1 MATTE
6 FEVKN
11 DNIEVGDYIVY
22 NNPQNLLERYAVK
35 PAKFEKLYHPEPIG
49 VDENGLSLYE
59 AKQTVVRKCLLI
71 TEKVVDFMNQ
81 VGLDVENVTQAELI
95 NFTKWFDLND
105 CSKVGVVAAHQATK
119 SGELETHVLK
129 SDNPLILNFQQ
140 PAHWGEGQMPLKL
153 NDALIV
159 SDDEVYRIAEEEF
172 RRTYNV
178 ILNFD

>member
-6 FEVKN
+6 LEVLN
-11 DNIEVGDYIVY
+11 RNIEVGDYIVY
-22 NNPQNLLERYAVK
+22 NNPSNLLERYAVK
-35 PAKFEKLYHPEPIG
+35 PEKFLKLYHGEPIG
-49 VDENGLSLYE
+49 TDENGFSLYE

-71 TEKVVDFMNQ
+71 TEKVADFVDK
-81 VGLDVENVTQAELI
+81 VGLDVENVSQSELI

-105 CSKVGVVAAHQATK
+105 CSKVGIVAAHQATK

-129 SDNPLILNFQQ
+129 SDNPLILEFQQ
-140 PAHWGEGQMPLKL
+140 PAHWGEGVMPLKL